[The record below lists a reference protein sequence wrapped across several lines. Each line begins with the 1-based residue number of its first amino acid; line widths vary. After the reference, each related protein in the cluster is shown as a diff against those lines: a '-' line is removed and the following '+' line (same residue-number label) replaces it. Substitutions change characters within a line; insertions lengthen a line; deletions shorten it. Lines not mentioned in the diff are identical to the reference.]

1 MGFYGNI
8 TNTSNTTF
16 QFDRIYPNRLSMDA
30 NANNDGIFIG
40 RYVLVEYQENAAY
53 PVVYIK
59 NNKFYSSP
67 NYEDASRIKFLSG
80 TRVENPDTNND
91 GYLDGIYEGE
101 FVQHYVNLNQV
112 NGNITF
118 DKIDFYKCIG
128 GTGGYAVFEK
138 ATPQNKSDYITNFG
152 IDEAHYSS
160 KKGFKGYDS
169 TVWTKASVESNGKL
183 ITKYVH
189 IADLNSVVPTFDIAA
204 DAPTTEPLT
213 PHFDADSTNVY
224 YKLHMQTPFGFRIKE
239 TTADKSDEEA
249 VHYITKYDKNTN
261 TTTTTTKLVDAD
273 IFYNKDALTFK
284 KNDTSNRVKTSGT
297 DEIKIVPT
305 GKSEGYSTKYSHYSK
320 GENIGDIQE
329 LSIHLPSV
337 GYMVSQGWDVIH
349 GPKRDDA
356 RTDINGSLQ
365 GRLDSFTDMNVN
377 AIPVKRA
384 DDGTLVAS
392 YINGNNNKTVGT
404 NKILDENLSTS
415 FDQDDAWIRTEINTA
430 NLDNKTKLSGIS
442 IHHTW
447 HKQNDTKTTT
457 NKNTNGVTSTNTSDK
472 IDLYTPIVDKAG
484 HVVGKNTETV
494 TLPYG
499 YKCFK
504 TDGIVSEDEK
514 GDLYSTNVN
523 TNGIQETKPTKVESY
538 TEARNTQDTLSINPA
553 NKWIQTKLVNT
564 ENDGDVLT
572 IAHEIHSID
581 ETVSK
586 QGDNKTSHSNLNKE
600 DGANNEVNL
609 TMYDWTYDKAGHIT
623 SKRKHTYTLPFSYKN
638 IEIANDGNA
647 SSAEPA
653 SVVGTQT
660 ADATQDNLKLTT
672 SNKWILLDASEK
684 DVIKIGHKLS
694 GIEAKEYSSSDTNI
708 ANFGDSFNILK
719 FTTDKAG
726 HITNVQEES
735 IKIPNIVFTNDNNG
749 NVVTNMAYNYNVNNK
764 TGTFTETRE
773 NIGTLSLGTHTGIT
787 TTTNG
792 LNIISSDTIS
802 DAFNKTQT
810 HINNLKLESTDSD
823 SDWVADVTQTDGQVA
838 IIRKGTNN
846 LKLKDYSALTGVS
859 TMELDSND
867 TLNNAFG
874 KLEYRI
880 KEEEKNR
887 EAAINA
893 LSVTDTI
900 DNTKYVSGVSET
912 NGKITVSRAGT
923 DTLKLS
929 NYSIGSNGQDITN
942 NDTINSAFG
951 KLQKQIKNIIGNGE
965 IADEFNTIKEIA
977 DWLKENDS
985 NADKIID
992 SIATLN
998 SDDTTEGS
1006 VANSI
1011 KVAIEGLD
1019 SSKTADKNK
1028 YISGIT
1034 ITNGK
1039 ITDIQQTAL
1048 GSAAYKNEEYFAKA
1062 DNAIQPNTKFIY
1074 GAEQKTIQE
1083 LMTIVKTQ
1091 AEAIDNLQN
1100 QINELKNSP
1109 QQLDNSEENV

>member
-900 DNTKYVSGVSET
+900 DNTKYVSGISET